1 MIQYANLLPI
11 KTGSNFIFLLIR
23 TRTDINEINKEII
36 KIKIINQEL
45 EAKTVMHDGDLSEL
59 KTDSEATK
67 MNMQLMQRRLGEIP
81 MRVSDIEDQIE
92 QMKTQLASSMSNNQL

>member
-1 MIQYANLLPI
+1 
-11 KTGSNFIFLLIR
+11 
-23 TRTDINEINKEII
+23 
-36 KIKIINQEL
+36 
-45 EAKTVMHDGDLSEL
+45 MHDGDLSEL